1 MRLLKILCGRVA
13 LGLLGLGLTG
23 IAGAADPAT
32 RPATG
37 PRDIADPFTYCAKV
51 GTDDRRDLPAGEQAT
66 KLLDPYTRAALG
78 VSPDAPLAASSIF
91 WRCMDAKV
99 YVCVVGANLPCES
112 QTNSA
117 KQNRGAESFCREHP
131 DAADVPAYAVG
142 HDSRYAWRCAAGR
155 AVRGQP
161 VARIDRRGF
170 RTDIWHE
177 LSK

>member
-1 MRLLKILCGRVA
+1 MRLLKILCGRAALGA
-13 LGLLGLGLTG
+13 LGLALAG
-23 IAGAADPAT
+23 IAGALDPT
-32 RPATG
+32 PRPAAG

-51 GTDDRRDLPAGEQAT
+51 GTDDRRGLPAGEQAT
-66 KLLDPYTRAALG
+66 VLLEPYTRAALG
-78 VSPDAPLAASSIF
+78 VSPEAPLAASSIF

-99 YVCVVGANLPCES
+99 YVCAVGANLPCGS
-112 QTNSA
+112 RANPSN
-117 KQNRGAESFCREHP
+117 QNRGAENYCKEHL
-131 DAADVPAYAVG
+131 DAAEVPAYAMG
-142 HDSRYAWRCAAGR
+142 HDSLYAWRCAAGR